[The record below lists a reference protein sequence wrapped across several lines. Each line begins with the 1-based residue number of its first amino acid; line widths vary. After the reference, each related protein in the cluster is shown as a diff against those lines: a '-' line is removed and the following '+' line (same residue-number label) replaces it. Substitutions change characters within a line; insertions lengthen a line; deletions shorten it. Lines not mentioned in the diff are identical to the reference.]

1 MASRRK
7 SAKPTNKVRRQV
19 EVDDDDDEDE
29 ENMEEAMMTGGT
41 PASVVMPR
49 EARKKEIISY
59 IHHHGQGRAGSAQPA
74 VGQSTHSP
82 DYLLQMPGA
91 EPHIALPS
99 DIYQDFE
106 ALKSATRLDT
116 TELMRK
122 LLKGYQRVAST
133 GQPSR
138 DRKLDDVIDDLFLS
152 KSASVLDLS
161 KRNGSSPGAY
171 THHQEGKNTS
181 LQALNFTDDQLAMG
195 ILDTMDVNDDNSGD
209 IKPLDLTLHK
219 KDTLSSLE
227 SGTSLGIP
235 VKTSQGPGVFPP
247 PLNCPATSNE
257 HPHCTQSFKHAGSYV
272 INLEPRNN
280 SPSFANSSLAQV
292 LQMDIPL
299 HSFSKIPKQSVQSPE
314 SVPGKEG
321 SFAISPQTSSDSSGS
336 NAVHFRSKLFHGEK
350 PFSPINKKFNQEMT
364 LGGSSFSSPP
374 SYAEAVTSVLN
385 SQQSKRASGG
395 RTSESLSF
403 VQNVSIGEHD
413 SQSGSLPFVHINAD
427 DSDTKFIP
435 FTITP
440 QLAPSSSHDIQRQQN
455 LLQHLL
461 QNQIKSETKP
471 SSQLFHQAQLQN
483 QLQTALS
490 TSTTEPSNSA
500 SSYCN
505 PAVSHVPMLQMPE
518 LLSDLNDM
526 KNIPKTASNSDTL
539 YPNFLLES
547 NTVGIPSMSTALA
560 SSTLASSTLPNTS
573 VPLSTFFMTTSA
585 NGGVGHMVAI
595 PLIHAVSDGVTGFQ
609 PFAFAPHPIPAP
621 STSST
626 PTSSADVAIASALAS
641 GPSRAVKQTHEM
653 ANPEPASSVLFTS
666 DLHPSPLAEVSK
678 PKPGRPRGRGAR
690 GNSQKSQNKDMKLLT
705 ENTLFPGVYTSI
717 LKLPWS
723 RRSRNKTKVKD
734 ISELKKQAQIIAH
747 SKVNE
752 DDDSFI
758 AEGHKKEEEIEAKDI
773 NKLAFSDN
781 MLSRK
786 IIENQTD
793 SQPQLHDETQRHLMQ
808 QQKIKDLEQQQR
820 LHLQYH
826 LRLQEEQ
833 RKLTKQIEQSYI
845 NMSADSALPLP
856 FAASNQQIL
865 QGKQDTESL
874 DNTQNEVSNLPVS
887 MSNSVVSDSISFSQ
901 PVLSKDGPTV
911 VYSSADANTPKKT
924 PRKRGR
930 PPKVPNLSLKTSDSH
945 LPLNTSSLLGHRDQ
959 YEPENFLHTDIT
971 STSSTISATATKPP
985 ERECLFPNA
994 LSASETDVDV
1004 CSTNLKSEN
1013 TGDVGDNEMTL
1024 EKKISFLTNQI
1035 GLELT
1040 KSGVSKSSGGNTTQA
1055 QKCTEGTGNY
1065 MEDMMFQEMKM
1076 AVNKSLIDIKPRRK
1090 KVSRLLKSDENF
1102 MYATFKIKPKGLTPR
1117 KSRRR
1122 RKDVLAN
1129 TAAVAETIANLRQK
1143 TFHDCLTPSST
1154 SDKPLSMVAWK
1165 FHEQYPFTN
1174 EEEAE
1179 DDHAN
1184 KDNPMTC
1191 LKCGSC
1197 SVFENDGVKS
1207 HYCQTCLLED
1217 SEVSDHKDDTV
1228 NNIRQISFAAA
1239 EMKTEVCVT
1248 CGSILQK
1255 HFSDPS
1261 VTCDLCRNNSSGG
1274 IKASKLFSF
1283 QDSPEDTSVTGRLLG
1298 TKSATA
1304 GRFLV
1309 SSTDPQNKSDKC
1321 VDKSLTKI
1329 NNNHLFCSQCRMVF
1343 TKICDYLAHSRDTH
1357 ETKQTEK
1364 KGTLSTDSSSP
1375 NDLSRKPRVSKTKK
1389 SLAHKTLTCPV
1400 EECPHFFREQKDLD
1414 LHFMKKHSNV
1424 STFPQGDC
1432 GFSYT
1437 AGEESDNSQQLH
1449 QISSSTTSN
1458 TTTVATTVTQLS
1470 RASNR
1475 GTDSLEKVASSVA
1488 TCEKPLQCEF
1498 CDYRCR
1504 QKNALTW
1511 HMRKHPEA
1519 ASQYRR
1525 YNNVN
1530 VD

>member
-1 MASRRK
+1 
-7 SAKPTNKVRRQV
+7 
-19 EVDDDDDEDE
+19 
-29 ENMEEAMMTGGT
+29 
-41 PASVVMPR
+41 
-49 EARKKEIISY
+49 
-59 IHHHGQGRAGSAQPA
+59 
-74 VGQSTHSP
+74 
-82 DYLLQMPGA
+82 
-91 EPHIALPS
+91 
-99 DIYQDFE
+99 
-106 ALKSATRLDT
+106 
-116 TELMRK
+116 
-122 LLKGYQRVAST
+122 
-133 GQPSR
+133 
-138 DRKLDDVIDDLFLS
+138 
-152 KSASVLDLS
+152 
-161 KRNGSSPGAY
+161 
-171 THHQEGKNTS
+171 
-181 LQALNFTDDQLAMG
+181 MG
-195 ILDTMDVNDDNSGD
+195 ILDSMDVNDDNSSD
-209 IKPLDLTLHK
+209 VKPLDLTLHR

-227 SGTSLGIP
+227 SGASSGIP
-235 VKTSQGPGVFPP
+235 VKTSHGTAVFPP
-247 PLNCPATSNE
+247 SLNCPATSNE
-257 HPHCTQSFKHAGSYV
+257 HPHCSQSFKHAGSYV

-299 HSFSKIPKQSVQSPE
+299 HSFSKIPKQSIQSPE
-314 SVPGKEG
+314 SLPGKEG
-321 SFAISPQTSSDSSGS
+321 RYAISPQTSSDSSGS

-364 LGGSSFSSPP
+364 HGGSSFSSPP

-395 RTSESLSF
+395 RTCESLSF
-403 VQNVSIGEHD
+403 VQNVSIGEQN
-413 SQSGSLPFVHINAD
+413 SQPGSLPFVHINAD

-440 QLAPSSSHDIQRQQN
+440 QLTPSSTHDIQRQQN

-471 SSQLFHQAQLQN
+471 SSQLFHQPQLQQ
-483 QLQTALS
+483 QLQTAS
-490 TSTTEPSNSA
+490 TTSATEPSNSPNT
-500 SSYCN
+500 YCN
-505 PAVSHVPMLQMPE
+505 PVVSHVPILQMPE
-518 LLSDLNDM
+518 LPSDLNDM
-526 KNIPKTASNSDTL
+526 QNIPKTISNNDTL

-547 NTVGIPSMSTALA
+547 NTGGIPSISTALA
-560 SSTLASSTLPNTS
+560 NSTLASSLPNTS

-595 PLIHAVSDGVTGFQ
+595 PLIHAVSDGVAGFQ
-609 PFAFAPHPIPAP
+609 PFAFAPHPISAP

-626 PTSSADVAIASALAS
+626 PTSSADVAIASVLAA

-653 ANPEPASSVLFTS
+653 GNPEPASSVLFSS
-666 DLHPSPLAEVSK
+666 DVQQSPLAEVSK
-678 PKPGRPRGRGAR
+678 PKPGRPRGRGGR
-690 GNSQKSQNKDMKLLT
+690 GSSQKSQNKDMKLLT

-752 DDDSFI
+752 NDDNFI

-781 MLSRK
+781 MLSKK
-786 IIENQTD
+786 IIENQTE
-793 SQPQLHDETQRHLMQ
+793 SQQQLQDETQRHLMQ
-808 QQKIKDLEQQQR
+808 QQKLKDLEQQQR

-856 FAASNQQIL
+856 FAASSQQIL
-865 QGKQDTESL
+865 QGKRDTESL
-874 DNTQNEVSNLPVS
+874 GDTQNEHSNLPVS

-901 PVLSKDGPTV
+901 PLLSKDALTV
-911 VYSSADANTPKKT
+911 VYSSADPSTPKKT

-930 PPKVPNLSLKTSDSH
+930 PPKVPNLSSKTCDSH
-945 LPLNTSSLLGHRDQ
+945 LPINTSSLLSHGDQ
-959 YEPENFLHTDIT
+959 YEPENFLHTNIT
-971 STSSTISATATKPP
+971 TSSSSISATETKPP
-985 ERECLFPNA
+985 ERECLFPNS
-994 LSASETDVDV
+994 LSVSETDVDV

-1013 TGDVGDNEMTL
+1013 TGDDGDNEMTL

-1040 KSGVSKSSGGNTTQA
+1040 KSVVSKSSGGNTTNTAQA
-1055 QKCTEGTGNY
+1055 KKCAEDTGNY
-1065 MEDMMFQEMKM
+1065 LEDMMFQEMKM

-1143 TFHDCLTPSST
+1143 TFHDCLTTSST

-1179 DDHAN
+1179 EDDAN

-1197 SVFENDGVKS
+1197 SVFENDGIRS

-1217 SEVSDHKDDTV
+1217 SEISDHKDGTL
-1228 NNIRQISFAAA
+1228 NNIGQIGFEGA

-1261 VTCDLCRNNSSGG
+1261 VTCDLCRNNSPGG

-1298 TKSATA
+1298 TKSSSTT
-1304 GRFLV
+1304 GRFIV
-1309 SSTDPQNKSDKC
+1309 SSADSQNKSDKC
-1321 VDKSLTKI
+1321 MDKSLTKI

-1375 NDLSRKPRVSKTKK
+1375 SDLSRKTRVSKTKK

-1424 STFPQGDC
+1424 GTFPQGDC

-1437 AGEESDNSQQLH
+1437 AGEESDNSQHLH
-1449 QISSSTTSN
+1449 QNSSSATTN
-1458 TTTVATTVTQLS
+1458 TPTVATTVAQLS
-1470 RASNR
+1470 RASSR
-1475 GTDSLEKVASSVA
+1475 GTESLATLEKVASAVV

-1525 YNNVN
+1525 YNNLN